1 MATVIQRSAFK
12 PGRYK
17 GRNLS
22 ALTLRQFAEG
32 TNKAI
37 SLGIPIPG
45 LQKHTD
51 IFAAD
56 DAETSRFSATAGAG
70 WLKKVLVEDDG
81 AIGWEIDAPPPEIE
95 KGVKDG
101 TIKFTSPEFRFN
113 YRSADG
119 KYEGPIIRHVAF
131 TPLPKAHDQ
140 GALTLAMSEGVCVF
154 SENDFD
160 GPPDADKGGDGDK
173 EKTGDPPAK
182 EKNPDSPP
190 KATDKTK
197 MEALRE
203 CFSVLG
209 AELTSDWTWEK
220 EGAQDELL
228 AALKTLAK
236 AKQEQETEQDDPEEP
251 ETKDS
256 QNAMPFSEED
266 IAAMPA
272 AQQNKAR
279 KANETAKAHAEQVLQ
294 FSEERSATKR
304 KEAAAAVKSARLPP
318 ALKKQLLGMV
328 EDSNVVQFSEE
339 GEQPTL
345 TIQRA
350 ASLFTEAIPP
360 SLQFDESDAKDIE
373 HPDGEKFF
381 KGDVPPTEE
390 EAEAIARRI
399 HSRDKA
405 KK

>member
-22 ALTLRQFAEG
+22 AAKLREFADA

-37 SLGIPIPG
+37 VLGIPIPG

-51 IFAAD
+51 VFAAD
-56 DAETSRFSATAGAG
+56 DEETKRFSATSGAG

-81 AIGWEIDAPPPEIE
+81 AIGWEFDGVPPEIE

-101 TIKFTSPEFRFN
+101 SIKFTSPEFRFN
-113 YRSADG
+113 YKSADG
-119 KYEGPIIRHVAF
+119 FYEGPIIRHVAF
-131 TPLPKAHDQ
+131 TPLPKVHDQ
-140 GALTLAMSEGVCVF
+140 GAMSLAMSEGVCIF
-154 SENDFD
+154 SEDDFD
-160 GPPDADKGGDGDK
+160 GPPGDDKKPDGDK
-173 EKTGDPPAK
+173 GKSDKPDD
-182 EKNPDSPP
+182 KNPDMPANTADD
-190 KATDKTK
+190 KQLEAVLAHLRTDGYGLPDDTDASNLV
-197 MEALRE
+197 ERL
-203 CFSVLG
+203 
-209 AELTSDWTWEK
+209 LTSCLTKQAAKQQAEAEKAEK
-220 EGAQDELL
+220 EEDE
-228 AALKTLAK
+228 
-236 AKQEQETEQDDPEEP
+236 DPP

-256 QNAMPFSEED
+256 QNSMPFSEEE
-266 IAAMPA
+266 ITAATPA
-272 AQQNKAR
+272 LQAKYR
-279 KANETAKAHAEQVLQ
+279 KANESAKAAAAQAIQ
-294 FSEERSATKR
+294 FSEERAATKR
-304 KEAAAAVKSARLPP
+304 KEAAAAVKAAKLPP
-318 ALKKQLLGMV
+318 ALKKNLLGMV

-350 ASLFTEAIPP
+350 ASLFAEAIPP
-360 SLQFDESDAKDIE
+360 SLQFDESEAKDVD

-381 KGDVPPTEE
+381 KGDGPPSDE

-399 HSRDKA
+399 HSRDKS